1 MPKGLKVDHL
11 RLRDLRNERA
21 MSLDDLAAK
30 AGVSN
35 RSLAYI
41 EAGVRGARQETIRCL
56 AKALSVATEAL
67 LVSSSDATAPTA
79 PAPARAE
86 VPPFPKTMPSPGQS
100 RTLLLPPPTLPP
112 AKMPARTRL
121 DALADLERERGIFPK
136 PVKVGSATLK
146 VLTAARMQD
155 VFATHSIFADEAFW
169 LEGRIDQ
176 QRALSTTE
184 ARALKARVGVGAR
197 FHVVKEIAP
206 GEPLGVTVH
215 VTTAKIAREL
225 QAKMKSDVKLVVRV
239 RVAGKNDARVL
250 SLFASQ
256 RKRAWGFVVESVAG

>member
-1 MPKGLKVDHL
+1 
-11 RLRDLRNERA
+11 
-21 MSLDDLAAK
+21 MSLEELAAK

-35 RSLAYI
+35 RSLSYI

-67 LVSSSDATAPTA
+67 LVSSVDEVAPTA
-79 PAPARAE
+79 PRGE
-86 VPPFPKTMPSPGQS
+86 FPPIPKTMPSPGNS

-112 AKMPARTRL
+112 PKLPARTRL
-121 DALADLERERGIFPK
+121 DALADLEREQGIAPK
-136 PVKVGSATLK
+136 PVKVGAARVA

-155 VFATHSIFADEAFW
+155 LFATHSIFADEAFY

-176 QRALSTTE
+176 QRALSATE

-197 FHVVKEIAP
+197 FHVIKEIAP

-215 VTTAKIAREL
+215 VTTAKLAREL
-225 QAKMKSDVKLVVRV
+225 QAKMKGNVKLVVRV

-256 RKRAWGFVVESVAG
+256 RKRAWGFVVEAVAG